1 MIFELGEKLL
11 ANRDL
16 NAAIVCYILSNSV
29 SKVLDLWKKRSL
41 HRMANLQPGQTRES
55 VLIELF
61 ERLIL
66 FRNVLNGQQ
75 EILELEND
83 KDFNIVLAEIA
94 RYLTTTEERVII
106 AMRFLCLSRQPTA
119 DVAIAKD
126 RLYKSN
132 SQVFQRH

>member
-1 MIFELGEKLL
+1 MIFQLGEQLL
-11 ANRDL
+11 AKRDL
-16 NAAIVCYILSNSV
+16 NEAIVCYILSNSV

-41 HRMANLQPGQTRES
+41 HRMSNLQPGQTRES
-55 VLIELF
+55 VLVDLF

-66 FRNVLNGQQ
+66 FRNVLKQQ
-75 EILELEND
+75 EINDLESD

-94 RYLTTTEERVII
+94 RYLTGTEERVML

-132 SQVFQRH
+132 S